1 MLDRLAEK
9 SAPTAGR
16 GRKLSRVS
24 RTRPRARV
32 LGGKRRS
39 DFWRIRGELSTSLN
53 VMLVSASLLAPLA
66 LWLALRQTGAVN
78 PIFLPNF
85 AEVFSSAKEMLS
97 NGQLAADTWA
107 SSRRVFIG
115 FGIAIAISVPLG
127 LAMGSF
133 KSINA
138 LFEPFIGF
146 VRYMPATA
154 FVPLLLIW
162 LGLGEGPKIALI
174 ALGTV
179 FFNTLMIGNTVW
191 QVPSELI
198 RVAFTLGAGNTAVF
212 RKVILPY
219 ALPGIIDA
227 ARVNL
232 AAAWNLIV
240 VAELVAAD
248 EGLGVRI
255 FRAQR
260 FLRTEEIFALLLVI
274 GALGFTSDFVLRT
287 LRNRLAPWSQE

>member
-1 MLDRLAEK
+1 MLDRIAGKKSSEMTAQGRVLASTRSE
-9 SAPTAGR
+9 A
-16 GRKLSRVS
+16 
-24 RTRPRARV
+24 RPRT
-32 LGGKRRS
+32 LGGKRAS
-39 DFWRIRGELSTSLN
+39 TFWRIRGEISPRLHTVL
-53 VMLVSASLLAPLA
+53 LAGSLLVPLA
-66 LWLALRQTGAVN
+66 AWWALRQSGAVN
-78 PIFLPNF
+78 PIFLPSF
-85 AEVFSSAKEMLS
+85 SEVISSAKEMAS
-97 NGQLAADTWA
+97 SGQLASDAWA

-115 FGIAIAISVPLG
+115 FGIALVVSVPLG

-138 LFEPFIGF
+138 IFEPLIGF

-154 FVPLLLIW
+154 FVGLLLIW
-162 LGLGEGPKIALI
+162 LGLGEAPKVALI
-174 ALGTV
+174 VLGTV

-198 RVAFTLGAGNTAVF
+198 RVAFTLGAGNLAVF
-212 RKVILPY
+212 RKVIFPY

-232 AAAWNLIV
+232 AAAWNLII
-240 VAELVAAD
+240 VAELIAAD

-255 FRAQR
+255 ARAQR
-260 FLRTEEIFALLLVI
+260 VLRTDDIFALLLVI
-274 GALGFTSDFVLRT
+274 GALGFASDFALRT